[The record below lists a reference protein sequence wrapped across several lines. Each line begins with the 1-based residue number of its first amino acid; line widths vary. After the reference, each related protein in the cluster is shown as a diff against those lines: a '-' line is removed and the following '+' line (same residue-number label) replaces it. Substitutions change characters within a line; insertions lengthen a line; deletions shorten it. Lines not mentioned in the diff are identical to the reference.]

1 MNSDELSK
9 LYGKISSEIDGYI
22 HAGDI
27 DNLKNMD
34 LLCGRYID
42 QYPLIAYAFW
52 YCKANI
58 ASALFQLGNLQ
69 EKPPEPQNI
78 EPQDKQKSNKTK
90 QSSTIQV
97 DPSWKPLL
105 YQRQAIQHDSFQAC
119 SREFK
124 AMILTN
130 TGRAFDKIGRFI
142 EAIECYEQ
150 AILCVPTFAMALYYR
165 GRSLF
170 KLANWLA
177 LNPEINYNKTP
188 FNFLYIEAKKSFNRA
203 FQKGTVWETHPDNID
218 TLRKEYYEYILPHI
232 HQIGTLEAIKSYKLC
247 FVYFFNKLVGGVV
260 YKLNFMGFL
269 KDSAEKVAYKK
280 WSLKEHL
287 YLDPI
292 NLVSVY
298 DIGRTDYLS
307 FPPYSYRQGEEQPEF
322 FNWFRLLKQ
331 EYIAARYLLFQ
342 SIQLK
347 DKEHFAD
354 ENSDLFPSNEAELKR
369 SDNSGEIRQND
380 FSFGLTTSLMKSSFS
395 KAYSIFDKIA
405 EFIFAFW
412 ELEVKNKKGE
422 VIRNPMISIGSIWY
436 NNLDSKQGVN
446 IKLIN
451 KDNWFLKGL
460 YHLSYDLVGKEI
472 PKAYILPEFKRLHE
486 IRNKLEHSGVM
497 ITKEINTSSS
507 QRLMTISLEEFVEH
521 NLSLLRLVRNA
532 LFYLSLAAGLDQWN
546 YENRINNTYQ
556 END

>member
-1 MNSDELSK
+1 MQGCIAMNSDELSK

-42 QYPLIAYAFW
+42 QYPLIAYAFC

-78 EPQDKQKSNKTK
+78 EPQDKQKNNKIK

-105 YQRQAIQHDSFQAC
+105 YQRQAIQHDSFQKC
-119 SREFK
+119 PNELK
-124 AMILTN
+124 VMIFTN
-130 TGRAFDKIGRFI
+130 LGNAFDSVGRFI
-142 EAIECYEQ
+142 EAIRYYDQ
-150 AILCVPTFAMALYYR
+150 VITYIPNFGMALYNR
-165 GRSLF
+165 GDSLY

-177 LNPEINYNKTP
+177 LNHEINADQTP
-188 FNFLYIEAKKSFNRA
+188 IDFLYAEAKKSFDLA
-203 FQKGTVWETHPDNID
+203 FQKGSIWKTHPDHVKAM
-218 TLRKEYYEYILPHI
+218 RKKYDKHLLPHI
-232 HQIGTLEAIKSYKLC
+232 QETQSLEFIK
-247 FVYFFNKLVGGVV
+247 G
-260 YKLNFMGFL
+260 YKLNSDDFFKG
-269 KDSAEKVAYKK
+269 SSEENAYKK

-287 YLDPI
+287 YLYPI

-298 DIGRTDYLS
+298 DIGGKDYLS
-307 FPPYSYRQGEEQPEF
+307 FPPYSYRQGEAQPEF

-369 SDNSGEIRQND
+369 SDNSGEIHQND
-380 FSFGLTTSLMKSSFS
+380 FSFGLATSLMKSSFS

-422 VIRNPMISIGSIWY
+422 VIRNPIISIGSIWY

-472 PKAYILPEFKRLHE
+472 PEEYILPEFKRLHE

-532 LFYLSLAAGLDQWN
+532 LFYLSLAASLDQWN
-546 YENRINNTYQ
+546 YEKKN
-556 END
+556 

>member
-1 MNSDELSK
+1 MMDNNEINKFCSNLS
-9 LYGKISSEIDGYI
+9 LEIDSYI
-22 HAGDI
+22 YNGDI
-27 DNLKNMD
+27 INLKKMD
-34 LLCGRYID
+34 LLCGRYILE
-42 QYPLIAYAFW
+42 YPQISAVFW
-52 YCKANI
+52 YYKSNI
-58 ASALFQLGNLQ
+58 ASALYQLPVSPDTSENL
-69 EKPPEPQNI
+69 ENI
-78 EPQDKQKSNKTK
+78 EGETK
-90 QSSTIQV
+90 QVLTIQI
-97 DPSWKPLL
+97 DPSWKSLL
-105 YQRQAIQHDSFQAC
+105 YLRHAIQDDSFRKC
-119 SREFK
+119 PNELK
-124 AMILTN
+124 VMIFTN
-130 TGRAFDKIGRFI
+130 LGSSFFSVRRFI
-142 EAIECYEQ
+142 EAIEYYEQ
-150 AILCVPTFAMALYYR
+150 AISYIPTFAMALHNR
-165 GRSLF
+165 GDSLY

-177 LNPEINYNKTP
+177 LNHEINADRTP
-188 FNFLYIEAKKSFNRA
+188 IDFLYVEAKKSFDLA
-203 FQKGTVWETHPDNID
+203 FKEGSIWETHPDYVKAM
-218 TLRKEYYEYILPHI
+218 RKKYDEHILPHI
-232 HQIGTLEAIKSYKLC
+232 QETQSLKAIKSYKLNSDD
-247 FVYFFNKLVGGVV
+247 FFKGSSEEN
-260 YKLNFMGFL
+260 
-269 KDSAEKVAYKK
+269 AYKK

-298 DIGRTDYLS
+298 DIGGYDYLS
-307 FPPYSYRQGEEQPEF
+307 FPPYSYRQEETQSEF

-369 SDNSGEIRQND
+369 SDNSGEIHQND
-380 FSFGLTTSLMKSSFS
+380 FSFGLATSLMKSSFS

-472 PKAYILPEFKRLHE
+472 PEAYILPEFKRLHE

-507 QRLMTISLEEFVEH
+507 QRLMTISSEEFVEH

-546 YENRINNTYQ
+546 YENRINNMYQ

>member
-1 MNSDELSK
+1 MQGCIAMNSDELSK

-42 QYPLIAYAFW
+42 QYPLIAYAFC

-78 EPQDKQKSNKTK
+78 EPQDKQKNNKIK

-105 YQRQAIQHDSFQAC
+105 YQRQAIQHDSFQKC
-119 SREFK
+119 PNELK
-124 AMILTN
+124 VMIFTN
-130 TGRAFDKIGRFI
+130 LGNAFDSVGRFI
-142 EAIECYEQ
+142 EAIRYYDQ
-150 AILCVPTFAMALYYR
+150 VITYIPNFGVALYNR
-165 GRSLF
+165 GYSLY

-177 LNPEINYNKTP
+177 LNHEINADRTP
-188 FNFLYIEAKKSFNRA
+188 IDFLYVEAKKSFDLA
-203 FQKGTVWETHPDNID
+203 FKEGSIWETHSDNVKAM
-218 TLRKEYYEYILPHI
+218 RKKYDEYLLPHI
-232 HQIGTLEAIKSYKLC
+232 QETQSLEFIK
-247 FVYFFNKLVGGVV
+247 G
-260 YKLNFMGFL
+260 YKLNSDDFFKG
-269 KDSAEKVAYKK
+269 SSEENTYKK

-287 YLDPI
+287 YLYPI

-298 DIGRTDYLS
+298 DIGGYDYLS
-307 FPPYSYRQGEEQPEF
+307 FPPYFCRRGEEQPEF
-322 FNWFRLLKQ
+322 FHWFRLLKQ

-347 DKEHFAD
+347 DNGHFAD
-354 ENSDLFPSNEAELKR
+354 ENSDLFPSNEAELKI
-369 SDNSGEIRQND
+369 SDNLGEIHQND
-380 FSFGLTTSLMKSSFS
+380 FSFGLATSLMKSSFS

-422 VIRNPMISIGSIWY
+422 VIHNPMISIGNIWY

-446 IKLIN
+446 TKLIN
-451 KDNWFLKGL
+451 KDNSFLNGL

-472 PKAYILPEFKRLHE
+472 PEAYILPEFKRLHE

-532 LFYLSLAAGLDQWN
+532 LFYLSLAASLNQWN
-546 YENRINNTYQ
+546 YEKKINNMYQ

>member
-1 MNSDELSK
+1 MMDNNEINKFCSNLS
-9 LYGKISSEIDGYI
+9 LEIDGYI
-22 HAGDI
+22 YNGDI
-27 DNLKNMD
+27 INLKNMD
-34 LLCGRYID
+34 LLCD
-42 QYPLIAYAFW
+42 QYILEYPQIAAVFW
-52 YCKANI
+52 YYKSNI
-58 ASALFQLGNLQ
+58 AAALYQLPVSPDTSDENL
-69 EKPPEPQNI
+69 ENVEG
-78 EPQDKQKSNKTK
+78 KTR
-90 QSSTIQV
+90 QVRTIQI
-97 DPSWKPLL
+97 DPSWKQLL
-105 YQRQAIQHDSFQAC
+105 YLRQAAQHDSFQKC
-119 SREFK
+119 SNELK
-124 AMILTN
+124 VMIFTN
-130 TGRAFDKIGRFI
+130 IGNAFYSVKRFI
-142 EAIECYEQ
+142 EAIRYYDQ
-150 AILCVPTFAMALYYR
+150 VITYIPNFGVALYNR
-165 GRSLF
+165 GDSLYKF
-170 KLANWLA
+170 ANWLA
-177 LNPEINYNKTP
+177 LNHEINADRTP
-188 FNFLYIEAKKSFNRA
+188 IDFLYAEAKKSFDLA
-203 FQKGTVWETHPDNID
+203 FKEGSIWETHPDHVKAM
-218 TLRKEYYEYILPHI
+218 RKKYDEHLLPHI
-232 HQIGTLEAIKSYKLC
+232 QETQSLEFIK
-247 FVYFFNKLVGGVV
+247 G
-260 YKLNFMGFL
+260 YKLNSNNFFKG
-269 KDSAEKVAYKK
+269 SSEKNAYKK

-287 YLDPI
+287 YLYPI

-298 DIGRTDYLS
+298 DIGGKDYLS

-347 DKEHFAD
+347 DKKHFAD

-380 FSFGLTTSLMKSSFS
+380 FSFGLATSLMKSSFS

-412 ELEVKNKKGE
+412 EVDVDSKKN
-422 VIRNPMISIGSIWY
+422 ISIATIWY

-472 PKAYILPEFKRLHE
+472 PEAYILPEFKRLHE

-507 QRLMTISLEEFVEH
+507 QRLMTISSEEFVEH

-546 YENRINNTYQ
+546 YENRINNMYQ